1 MAAATRMGVLASLA
15 ISTAASTAAAADF
28 EVSTDIVG
36 QGYEVAGPWG
46 DVVLGRR
53 RLYASLGLGAYNLQ
67 GDFDPDEAVYNV
79 ALRMRVDADFGYDG
93 AEYNYDIA
101 NAGRYVPGLPQVPVD
116 LMYGYVEGKNIGG
129 GWFGFRAGRQYVND
143 VLGWWSFDGGLVRLT
158 TPFYLQAEFYGG
170 LEQRGGLPLSTSR
183 FEAQGVWRGNRSSLD
198 SGTTPVSYPSF
209 QFAAV
214 APAFGAAIESNGP
227 SWIHGRLDYRR
238 VYNLGDT
245 FTSQFPAPGD
255 GGYERVKGMR
265 VSSDRIGYGLSVFL
279 EEIGSAKGGFAYD
292 LYNELVSR
300 IYGGLDFFPHEKVTL
315 GADYEYFVPT
325 FDADSIFN
333 WFSHNPYHTA
343 MGRIAIGPFEGFD
356 MSLGGGARLW
366 LTDGDP
372 TTWAQEQCTFMLS
385 QSGGTPT
392 QEAIQRCID
401 FGIETG
407 FGGVDADGNPIPSGA
422 DAAFTQDE
430 QARSTTIAPDLLGN
444 LGARYDWGNGMV
456 GLDSMVQT
464 GFGGDASNRGRQVGG
479 TIRAK
484 QGFAGGVFWLGGRVS
499 TYNWTDPTRADRDAT
514 SFGYVV
520 APEVRPVDFT
530 RIRVEWEHNMNRLV
544 GQRFRLLGYLTLRL
558 DFSP

>member
-1 MAAATRMGVLASLA
+1 M
-15 ISTAASTAAAADF
+15 
-28 EVSTDIVG
+28 E
-36 QGYEVAGPWG
+36 
-46 DVVLGRR
+46 
-53 RLYASLGLGAYNLQ
+53 
-67 GDFDPDEAVYNV
+67 DPNCNEA
-79 ALRMRVDADFGYDG
+79 
-93 AEYNYDIA
+93 
-101 NAGRYVPGLPQVPVD
+101 
-116 LMYGYVEGKNIGG
+116 
-129 GWFGFRAGRQYVND
+129 
-143 VLGWWSFDGGLVRLT
+143 
-158 TPFYLQAEFYGG
+158 
-170 LEQRGGLPLSTSR
+170 
-183 FEAQGVWRGNRSSLD
+183 
-198 SGTTPVSYPSF
+198 
-209 QFAAV
+209 
-214 APAFGAAIESNGP
+214 
-227 SWIHGRLDYRR
+227 
-238 VYNLGDT
+238 
-245 FTSQFPAPGD
+245 
-255 GGYERVKGMR
+255 
-265 VSSDRIGYGLSVFL
+265 SVFL

-464 GFGGDASNRGRQVGG
+464 GFAYARWPEDASRAERFYADAACLDADDIARAVRYVLCEPPGVEIVSVV
-479 TIRAK
+479 IRPK
-484 QGFAGGVFWLGGRVS
+484 G
-499 TYNWTDPTRADRDAT
+499 
-514 SFGYVV
+514 
-520 APEVRPVDFT
+520 
-530 RIRVEWEHNMNRLV
+530 EH
-544 GQRFRLLGYLTLRL
+544 
-558 DFSP
+558 